1 MLDKNISVEGDD
13 NIIVS
18 NVKDSTINI
27 SLSGDELKAIKG
39 LYDIIVNEITV
50 VDTYVVC
57 ILNRGGISWYGVG
70 KNRVELY
77 ESVESVNKYI
87 NQNRFF
93 FSDDFYVEVT
103 HYYTLAKE
111 LRSALDCLVEAIATA
126 DNQDAIT
133 NIYNITYE
141 QDIHCCASFVREMMN
156 AFSKADNHPAYN
168 AFAEVYEQHELQREK
183 ILAAINN
190 KRETAI

>member
-27 SLSGDELKAIKG
+27 SLSGDKLKAIKG
-39 LYDIIVNEITV
+39 LYDIIVNEVTV

-77 ESVESVNKYI
+77 ESVESVNK
-87 NQNRFF
+87 
-93 FSDDFYVEVT
+93 
-103 HYYTLAKE
+103 
-111 LRSALDCLVEAIATA
+111 
-126 DNQDAIT
+126 
-133 NIYNITYE
+133 
-141 QDIHCCASFVREMMN
+141 
-156 AFSKADNHPAYN
+156 
-168 AFAEVYEQHELQREK
+168 
-183 ILAAINN
+183 
-190 KRETAI
+190 